1 IAFQGDLPRAVI
13 DVDYLGRGGFPVSV
27 DACVQWRMLPLPS
40 LQEGTL
46 RLAVANP
53 LSEAALDLLKQETG
67 NTQVEQSIA
76 RESEIN
82 AGLRMI
88 SGAELWRIDTVP
100 LLGDLLV
107 EMRLIDHAHFE
118 IALDEY

>member
-1 IAFQGDLPRAVI
+1 MYKRQ
-13 DVDYLGRGGFPVSV
+13 
-27 DACVQWRMLPLPS
+27 
-40 LQEGTL
+40 
-46 RLAVANP
+46 
-53 LSEAALDLLKQETG
+53 G

-118 IALDEY
+118 IALDEYKPQRDGRIGDYLVKKGIATEDAIAQAMEEQRRRAAMLQSPPPGVVSA